1 MVKKSIE
8 LIIVSKKFSNPEH
21 CYQWTIG
28 QTQIAKNGATTY
40 IHKTDDEG
48 YLVVRTI
55 TATDIEEKR
64 MMRSETIM
72 MSTYEWCKQGKF
84 IIKSGPGTYDIDT
97 FYRKIVAPIER
108 KEAPK
113 QRNRKVGATLNPK
126 VAHP

>member
-1 MVKKSIE
+1 MVKKPTE

-21 CYQWTIG
+21 CYRWAVG
-28 QTQIAKNGATTY
+28 QTQMAKNGATVY
-40 IHKTDDEG
+40 IHKTEDEG

-55 TATDIEEKR
+55 TAPDINEKR

-84 IIKSGPGTYDIDT
+84 IIESSPNTYGIDT
-97 FYRKIVAPIER
+97 FYRTIVSPIEK

-113 QRNRKVGATLNPK
+113 QRNRNVRATLNPN
-126 VAHP
+126 VVHP